1 MDWGAGARAVNR
13 MGCTDNRQASEWK
26 VEPAMRGMCMLSA
39 VQGVVT
45 EHGKPVPGGA
55 VIKRSFFW
63 H

>member
-45 EHGKPVPGGA
+45 EHGKPVPGGG
-55 VIKRSFFW
+55 R
-63 H
+63 